1 MICVYP
7 PDCVDFSSN
16 GSGPL
21 SPLSASVTETL
32 NGEYE
37 LELAHPIDDAGK
49 WSRLVEGAIIRAP
62 VPAAMTPRINLA
74 ADVPGAETMIYRVST
89 SRDPLRLRSGPGL
102 DHTILSKYAIGT
114 EVVIIEKTNA
124 DWFEVSCPDGKR
136 GYMSAQ
142 YLTHVRT
149 ETVPG
154 TAIASIDTASMN
166 PFALKLLLTTRYE
179 MIMDRSAVIGD
190 EMNDST
196 NESLNALSP
205 LYFVNT

>member
-1 MICVYP
+1 MAREGGDHPLICVYP

-16 GSGPL
+16 GSGSL

-37 LELAHPIDDAGK
+37 LELAHPIDEAGK

-114 EVVIIEKTNA
+114 EVVIIEKTNVE
-124 DWFEVSCPDGKR
+124 WYEVSCPDGKR
-136 GYMSAQ
+136 GYMSA
-142 YLTHVRT
+142 
-149 ETVPG
+149 
-154 TAIASIDTASMN
+154 
-166 PFALKLLLTTRYE
+166 
-179 MIMDRSAVIGD
+179 
-190 EMNDST
+190 
-196 NESLNALSP
+196 
-205 LYFVNT
+205 